1 VEQGAWSRERG
12 GISLSAAVAQL
23 VLVRCYTRPTFFG
36 AGRSLHHYSAKNPD
50 DIFIDKY
57 SVKSK
62 IMKTSKFKS
71 ILLSTLMVATGAK
84 AQTTVNEKPTI
95 IFVHGIWADGSCWTN
110 QIAALRA
117 KGYHVASV
125 QNPVSSLA
133 EDVATTQRAIDLV
146 KGKVILVGH
155 SWGGMVITQAG
166 NDPKVVGLVYL
177 AAYGPDSGES
187 VSAVSANAPQ
197 TELTKY
203 LVPSGGYVF
212 ISEEGV
218 KTVFANE
225 LSPKQQALVYA
236 TQTPAS
242 HTVFDDKSGEPAWKH
257 KPTWYV
263 VAKNDKTIHPDLE
276 RFMAKR
282 MNAKTIELAS
292 CHVMMISHPAEV
304 LKLIED
310 VANFK

>member
-1 VEQGAWSRERG
+1 VT
-12 GISLSAAVAQL
+12 SAT
-23 VLVRCYTRPTFFG
+23 Y
-36 AGRSLHHYSAKNPD
+36 PD
-50 DIFIDKY
+50 DIFIEKY

-62 IMKTSKFKS
+62 IMKTSKLKS
-71 ILLSTLMVATGAK
+71 ILLLTLMIATGAK
-84 AQTTVNEKPTI
+84 AQTTDNAKPTI

-110 QIAALRA
+110 QIAALQA
-117 KGYHVASV
+117 KGYHVISV
-125 QNPVSSLA
+125 QNPINSLA

-187 VSAVSANAPQ
+187 LSAVSANAPQ

-242 HTVFDDKSGEPAWKH
+242 HTIFDDKSGEPAWKH

-304 LKLIED
+304 LKVIEE
-310 VANFK
+310 VANFKDLKR

>member
-1 VEQGAWSRERG
+1 
-12 GISLSAAVAQL
+12 
-23 VLVRCYTRPTFFG
+23 
-36 AGRSLHHYSAKNPD
+36 
-50 DIFIDKY
+50 
-57 SVKSK
+57 
-62 IMKTSKFKS
+62 MKTSKFKS
-71 ILLSTLMVATGAK
+71 ILLLLLLTLILATGAK
-84 AQTTVNEKPTI
+84 AQTTDNAKPTI
-95 IFVHGIWADGSCWTN
+95 VFVHGIWADGSCWTN
-110 QIAALRA
+110 QIAALQA
-117 KGYHVASV
+117 KGYHVVSV
-125 QNPVSSLA
+125 QNPINSLA

-187 VSAVSANAPQ
+187 LSAVSANAPQ

-218 KTVFANE
+218 KNVFANE

-236 TQTPAS
+236 TQIPAS
-242 HTVFDDKSGEPAWKH
+242 NTVFDDKSGEPAWKN

-282 MNAKTIELAS
+282 MNAKTTELAS
-292 CHVMMISHPAEV
+292 CHVLMLSHPAEV
-304 LKLIED
+304 LKVIEE
-310 VANFK
+310 AASSKSLKR

>member
-1 VEQGAWSRERG
+1 
-12 GISLSAAVAQL
+12 
-23 VLVRCYTRPTFFG
+23 
-36 AGRSLHHYSAKNPD
+36 
-50 DIFIDKY
+50 
-57 SVKSK
+57 
-62 IMKTSKFKS
+62 MKTSIFKS
-71 ILLSTLMVATGAK
+71 ALLLTLMITAGTEAQATD
-84 AQTTVNEKPTI
+84 NEKPTI

-110 QIAALRA
+110 QIEALQA
-117 KGYHVASV
+117 QGYHVISV
-125 QNPVSSLA
+125 QNPVTSLA
-133 EDVATTQRAIDLV
+133 EDTATTQRAIDLV

-187 VSAVSANAPQ
+187 LSAVSTNAPQ

-203 LVPSGGYVF
+203 LVPTGGYVF

-218 KTVFANE
+218 KNVFANE

-236 TQTPAS
+236 TQIPAS
-242 HTVFDDKSGEPAWKH
+242 HTVFDDKSGDPAWKH

-282 MNAKTIELAS
+282 MNAKTTELAS
-292 CHVMMISHPAEV
+292 CHVMMLSHPTEV
-304 LKLIED
+304 LKVIED
-310 VANFK
+310 VAHSKY

>member
-1 VEQGAWSRERG
+1 
-12 GISLSAAVAQL
+12 
-23 VLVRCYTRPTFFG
+23 
-36 AGRSLHHYSAKNPD
+36 
-50 DIFIDKY
+50 
-57 SVKSK
+57 
-62 IMKTSKFKS
+62 MKTLHLKS
-71 ILLSTLMVATGAK
+71 ILILTLMVATCAQ
-84 AQTTVNEKPTI
+84 AQTANGEKPTI
-95 IFVHGIWADGSCWTN
+95 VFVHGIWADGSCWTN
-110 QIAALRA
+110 QIAALQA
-117 KGYHVASV
+117 KGYHVVSV
-125 QNPVSSLA
+125 QNPITSLA
-133 EDVATTQRAIDLV
+133 DDVATAQRAIDLV

-218 KTVFANE
+218 KSVFANE

-242 HTVFDDKSGEPAWKH
+242 HTIFDDKSGEPAWKR

-282 MNAKTIELAS
+282 MNAKTMELAS
-292 CHVMMISHPAEV
+292 CHVMMLSHPAEV
-304 LKLIED
+304 LKVIEEAATSKD
-310 VANFK
+310 LKR

>member
-1 VEQGAWSRERG
+1 MQ
-12 GISLSAAVAQL
+12 
-23 VLVRCYTRPTFFG
+23 
-36 AGRSLHHYSAKNPD
+36 N
-50 DIFIDKY
+50 
-57 SVKSK
+57 VKSK
-62 IMKTSKFKS
+62 IMKTLS
-71 ILLSTLMVATGAK
+71 ILILSLMVLTGAM
-84 AQTTVNEKPTI
+84 AQTIGNEKPTI
-95 IFVHGIWADGSCWTN
+95 VFVHGIWADGSCWSN
-110 QIAALRA
+110 EIAALQA
-117 KGYHVASV
+117 KGYPVVSV
-125 QNPVSSLA
+125 QNPITSLA
-133 EDVATTQRAIDLV
+133 DDVATTQRALDLV

-166 NDPKVVGLVYL
+166 NDPKVEGLVYL

-187 VSAVSANAPQ
+187 LTAVSANAPQ
-197 TELTKY
+197 TDLAKY
-203 LVPSGGYVF
+203 LVPLGGYVF

-263 VAKNDKTIHPDLE
+263 VAKNDKTLHPDLMRLME
-276 RFMAKR
+276 KR

-292 CHVMMISHPAEV
+292 CHVVMLSHPAAV
-304 LKLIED
+304 LKVIEE
-310 VANFK
+310 AASSK